1 MVFRNNVDKKLEKI
15 GFVKDVV
22 TETEKRIRGVL

>member
-1 MVFRNNVDKKLEKI
+1 MVFKNNVDKKLEKL

-22 TETEKRIRGVL
+22 TESEKQIRGVL